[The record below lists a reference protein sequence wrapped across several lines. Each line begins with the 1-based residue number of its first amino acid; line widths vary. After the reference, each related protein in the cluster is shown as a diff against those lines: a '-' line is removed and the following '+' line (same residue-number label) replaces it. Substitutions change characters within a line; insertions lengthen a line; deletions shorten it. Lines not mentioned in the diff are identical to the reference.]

1 MGKITLVKNGVF
13 PIVKDK
19 NGNLIENLPDTGLP
33 IAGTIQGEGKT
44 AGVPCLFI
52 RTSGCNLR
60 CAWEME
66 DGTVS
71 ICDTPYSSHNAV
83 EFDEWEVSDVLE
95 TVKQNIG
102 NMEHVV
108 ISGGE
113 PTRQHEA
120 LAELTGGLIEMGLY
134 VTIET
139 NGTLFD
145 ENWADNVDL
154 FSISPKL
161 QDSIP
166 TVEKMKKLGMEI
178 ESDRAIK
185 QTLLRKNI
193 QVLQRMI
200 DHANDIGSEFQLK
213 FVITRPENVEEI
225 KNDFLEHLTG
235 WAPSDIYLMPV
246 GANPEELLKSSRMT
260 AKIAIENGWNYTPRL
275 QVDLF
280 GNKPGV

>member
-1 MGKITLVKNGVF
+1 MGKITLVENGVF
-13 PIVKDK
+13 PITKDR
-19 NGNLIENLPDTGLP
+19 NGNPIMNLPDTGLP
-33 IAGTIQGEGKT
+33 IAGTIQGEGMT

-52 RTSGCNLR
+52 RMSGCNLR

-66 DGTVS
+66 DGSVS

-83 EFDEWEVSDVLE
+83 EFDEWDIDDVIE

-102 NMEHVV
+102 NMTHVV

-113 PTRQHEA
+113 PTRQSEA
-120 LAELTGGLIEMGLY
+120 LTELCVKLKMSVNPFIT
-134 VTIET
+134 VET

-145 ENWADNVDL
+145 KSWAKYVDL

-166 TVEKMKKLGMEI
+166 TPEKMKKVGMNI
-178 ESDRAIK
+178 ELDRELK
-185 QTLLRKNI
+185 QKLLRKNI
-193 QVLQRMI
+193 QVLQNFI
-200 DHANDIGSEFQLK
+200 DSVTSDFQLK
-213 FVITRPENVEEI
+213 FVITRPENINEI
-225 KNDFLEHLTG
+225 KRDFLSYLKG
-235 WAPSDIYLMPV
+235 WKPSDIYLMPV

-280 GNKPGV
+280 GNLPGV